1 MVDSREGS
9 ATTATIAN
17 RDVCAGDRGPPGH
30 GGGGDGADGDSGH
43 TRDVAGKLLLVLDE
57 HLCPIQESLDAA
69 GQNLS
74 GLRQKFAAMEATLN
88 GLFSE
93 AADRLTTSD
102 DGGRDGHAGCAAKLG
117 DARRAVEDLSASRE
131 AAAGRRLRDDN
142 AVLRRDLQLQR
153 GRQGVARPAI

>member
-30 GGGGDGADGDSGH
+30 GVGGDGADGDSGH
-43 TRDVAGKLLLVLDE
+43 ARDVAGKLLLVLDE